1 MFVEQSIH
9 IDHPVEAVTAVLE
22 AGPREWFARLDALG
36 RSAVGPQ
43 VAGIVL
49 RKKVAVEVGLP
60 MTAGDWTEIPITWK
74 ATFIEKLFP
83 VMVGK
88 VELAPVDTRTTR
100 VTVSGMYEP
109 PLGPLG
115 RQLDNAFM
123 HTVAEAT
130 VGDLA
135 RSIAERLDAA
145 VSSRARKRHPV

>member
-1 MFVEQSIH
+1 M
-9 IDHPVEAVTAVLE
+9 
-22 AGPREWFARLDALG
+22 G

-49 RKKVAVEVGLP
+49 RKKVSVEVGLP
-60 MTAGDWTEIPITWK
+60 VTTGDWTEVPITWK

-88 VELAPVDTRTTR
+88 VELAPVDARTTR
-100 VTVSGMYEP
+100 LTICGMYEA

-115 RQLDNAFM
+115 RQIDNAFM

-130 VGDLA
+130 VSDLA
-135 RSIAERLDAA
+135 MSIAERLDAA
-145 VSSRARKRHPV
+145 VLSRARKRRPV

>member
-1 MFVEQSIH
+1 MFVQQSVQ
-9 IDHPVEAVTAVLE
+9 IDHPVQAVTAVLA
-22 AGPREWFARLDALG
+22 AGPAEWFARLDDLG
-36 RSAVGPQ
+36 RTSVGPQ

-60 MTAGDWTEIPITWK
+60 VTTGDWTAIPVTWR

-83 VMVGK
+83 VMVGH
-88 VELAPVDTRTTR
+88 VELAPVDARTTKL
-100 VTVSGMYEP
+100 TVCGMYEP

-115 RQLDNAFM
+115 KQLDDAFM

-135 RSIAERLDAA
+135 HSIAKRLAGA
-145 VSSRARKRHPV
+145 VSTRAMRA

>member
-1 MFVEQSIH
+1 MYVEQSLH
-9 IDHPVEAVTAVLE
+9 IDHPVDEVTAVLA

-36 RSAVGPQ
+36 RSAIGPQ

-49 RKKVAVEVGLP
+49 RKKVAVEVGQP
-60 MTAGDWTEIPITWK
+60 VTTGDWTEVPITWK

-88 VELAPVDTRTTR
+88 VELSPVDARTTKL
-100 VTVSGMYEP
+100 TVGGMYEP

-135 RSIAERLDAA
+135 LSIAERLDAA
-145 VSSRARKRHPV
+145 VSARARNRQPV